1 MARYRG
7 PVEKLERRL
16 GVSLALK
23 GERRLAGKSAL
34 EKRPYAPGQHG
45 QRKAKVSEYG
55 LQLREKQKAK
65 FMYGVS
71 EKQFRRLFAEAARR
85 EGNTGALLF
94 SLLEQRLDNVVYR
107 MGFAS
112 TRRFARQLVTHG
124 HILVN
129 GKRVDIPSYRVR
141 AGEKIE
147 IVEKSKENPQIVRA
161 IELTNQTGIVAWVD
175 VEKDKKYGIFTR
187 IPEREEVVIPVE
199 ERYIVELYSK

>member
-1 MARYRG
+1 MQFVSQQSIDDG
-7 PVEKLERRL
+7 P
-16 GVSLALK
+16 
-23 GERRLAGKSAL
+23 
-34 EKRPYAPGQHG
+34 
-45 QRKAKVSEYG
+45 
-55 LQLREKQKAK
+55 
-65 FMYGVS
+65 
-71 EKQFRRLFAEAARR
+71 RR
-85 EGNTGALLF
+85 EGNTGALLI

-147 IVEKSKENPQIVRA
+147 IIEKSKENPQIVRA
-161 IELTNQTGIVAWVD
+161 IELTNQTGMVAWVD

-187 IPEREEVVIPVE
+187 IPEREEVIIPVE

>member
-1 MARYRG
+1 
-7 PVEKLERRL
+7 
-16 GVSLALK
+16 
-23 GERRLAGKSAL
+23 
-34 EKRPYAPGQHG
+34 
-45 QRKAKVSEYG
+45 
-55 LQLREKQKAK
+55 
-65 FMYGVS
+65 
-71 EKQFRRLFAEAARR
+71 
-85 EGNTGALLF
+85 
-94 SLLEQRLDNVVYR
+94 

-161 IELTNQTGIVAWVD
+161 IELTNQTGMVAWVD

-199 ERYIVELYSK
+199 ERYIVELSSK

>member
-85 EGNTGALLF
+85 EGNTGALLI

-147 IVEKSKENPQIVRA
+147 IIEKSKENPQIVRA
-161 IELTNQTGIVAWVD
+161 IELTNQTGMVAWVD

-187 IPEREEVVIPVE
+187 IPEREEVIIPVE

>member
-1 MARYRG
+1 
-7 PVEKLERRL
+7 
-16 GVSLALK
+16 
-23 GERRLAGKSAL
+23 
-34 EKRPYAPGQHG
+34 
-45 QRKAKVSEYG
+45 
-55 LQLREKQKAK
+55 
-65 FMYGVS
+65 
-71 EKQFRRLFAEAARR
+71 
-85 EGNTGALLF
+85 
-94 SLLEQRLDNVVYR
+94 

-161 IELTNQTGIVAWVD
+161 IELTNQTGMVAWVD

-187 IPEREEVVIPVE
+187 IPEREEVIIPVE

>member
-71 EKQFRRLFAEAARR
+71 QKQFRRLFAEAARR
-85 EGNTGALLF
+85 EGNTGALLI